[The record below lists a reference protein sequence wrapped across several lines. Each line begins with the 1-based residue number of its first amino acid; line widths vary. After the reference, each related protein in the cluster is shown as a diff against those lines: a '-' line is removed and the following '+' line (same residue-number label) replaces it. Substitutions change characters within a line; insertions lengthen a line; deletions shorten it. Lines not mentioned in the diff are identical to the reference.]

1 MKENSVNLIFAV
13 TEEQLNVYNL
23 LSGSVQGSTYGQLS
37 ADSSNVVQLVKAQ
50 YEAITSAIEMKDNAT
65 GSVKVF
71 DCFILIV
78 HNSLSSPLKVDY
90 ETNKIVASLL
100 AYGRRELIDGKVQQ

>member
-71 DCFILIV
+71 DCFILIL
-78 HNSLSSPLKVDY
+78 H
-90 ETNKIVASLL
+90 SLL
-100 AYGRRELIDGKVQQ
+100 LIIQSS